1 MSSVREDH
9 RGSWDRGLLGSFDFH
24 AHFLLLLVHNRVQKK
39 SYHAITSFSYY
50 YHRISASLLGIWI
63 PYINIMSKPK
73 QENFSPQQS
82 TRVSTVLTSDND
94 IWTEYLAVVEML
106 DPTKRNGKYHLQIR
120 SFFESSNTGKKAWDE
135 PPSGAT
141 NIIWASEE
149 ARNLAEL
156 QLKDVKI
163 IDHGNSVAL
172 GMDNSKTLQAEPTNS
187 DTSDKKPK
195 SWKGKINS
203 LFKKNKKDSS
213 SDYNKSFTYE
223 KSSYTDV
230 FSAKS
235 KNSKPKDEMDINDV
249 NLQIA
254 MAESIAKTEA
264 KVPLST
270 EDEDLEMAKA
280 LSLSEAHQYR

>member
-1 MSSVREDH
+1 
-9 RGSWDRGLLGSFDFH
+9 
-24 AHFLLLLVHNRVQKK
+24 
-39 SYHAITSFSYY
+39 
-50 YHRISASLLGIWI
+50 
-63 PYINIMSKPK
+63 MSKPK
-73 QENFSPQQS
+73 QEKFSPQQS

-106 DPTKRNGKYHLQIR
+106 DPSKRNGKYHLQIR

-163 IDHGNSVAL
+163 IDNVNSVTL
-172 GMDNSKTLQAEPTNS
+172 GMDNSKTLQAEPNN
-187 DTSDKKPK
+187 SDKKPK

-203 LFKKNKKDSS
+203 LFKKNKKDGS
-213 SDYNKSFTYE
+213 SDYNKIFTYE
-223 KSSYTDV
+223 KGSYTDV

-235 KNSKPKDEMDINDV
+235 KNSKPNDEMDINDV
-249 NLQIA
+249 NLQIG